1 MRAID
6 LNADVGERD
15 DLAAVEEELLE
26 VVTSVNVACGGHAG
40 DAGTMERVVR
50 AALARGV
57 AVGAH
62 PSYPDREGF
71 GRRVLPMPPDALAVS
86 VAEQVAALRGVAERC
101 GARLAHVK
109 PHGALYN
116 AAAKDP
122 ILARAIAVGVA
133 RVAPG
138 GVLVGLAGSEMLAAF
153 AEAGF
158 AVAAEAFADR
168 GYEADGSLT
177 PRGRPG
183 ALKASAGEAA
193 AQALSIALRGEV
205 VSAGG
210 SRVPVDA
217 KTICLHSDT
226 PGAVA
231 FARAIAARLREA
243 GVVLRPLRG
252 PGR

>member
-1 MRAID
+1 MRTID
-6 LNADVGERD
+6 LNADVGEIPELVEVD
-15 DLAAVEEELLE
+15 DALLD

-40 DAGTMERVVR
+40 DAASMERVVR

-71 GRRVLPMPPDALAVS
+71 GRRTMRISLEEISAAV
-86 VAEQVAALRGVAERC
+86 AGQVAAFLGVAQRC

-116 AAAKDP
+116 AAAKDEA
-122 ILARAIAVGVA
+122 LARAIAEGVA

-138 GVLVGLAGSEMLAAF
+138 VVLVGLAGSVMLQGFSEEGFPF
-153 AEAGF
+153 AG
-158 AVAAEAFADR
+158 EAFADR
-168 GYEADGSLT
+168 GYETDGTLT

-183 ALKASAGEAA
+183 ALKATAKEAA
-193 AQALSIALRGEV
+193 EQAVAIATRGEV
-205 VSAGG
+205 VASSGEVVAVAA
-210 SRVPVDA
+210 R
-217 KTICLHSDT
+217 TLCLHSDT
-226 PGAVA
+226 PGAVD

-243 GVVLRPLRG
+243 GVEIRAL
-252 PGR
+252 

>member
-6 LNADVGERD
+6 LNADVGELPE
-15 DLAAVEEELLE
+15 LAGVEEELLG

-40 DAGTMERVVR
+40 DAASMERVVR
-50 AALARGV
+50 AARARGV

-71 GRRVLPMPPDALAVS
+71 GRRVLPMPHDELAVS
-86 VAEQVAALRGVAERC
+86 VAAQVAALRDVAEAC

-122 ILARAIAVGVA
+122 ALARAIATGVA
-133 RVAPG
+133 RVAPHA
-138 GVLVGLAGSEMLAAF
+138 VLVGLAGSAMLAAF

-158 AVAAEAFADR
+158 AVAGEAFADR
-168 GYEADGSLT
+168 GYEPDGSLT

-183 ALKASAGEAA
+183 ALKASAEEAA

-205 VSAGG
+205 VAAGG
-210 SRVPVDA
+210 ARVAVDA
-217 KTICLHSDT
+217 KTLCVHSDT
-226 PGAVA
+226 PGAAA
-231 FARAIAARLREA
+231 FAREIAARLKDA
-243 GVVLRPLRG
+243 GVVLRPL
-252 PGR
+252 

>member
-1 MRAID
+1 VRTID
-6 LNADVGERD
+6 LNADVGEIPE
-15 DLAAVEEELLE
+15 LASVEEEILA

-40 DAGTMERVVR
+40 DAASMARVVR

-71 GRRVLPMPPDALAVS
+71 GRRVLPMPLDALSAA
-86 VAEQVAALRGVAERC
+86 VAEQVAALRDAAAAC

-122 ILARAIAVGVA
+122 ALARAIAEGVA
-133 RVAPG
+133 RAAPG
-138 GVLVGLAGSEMLAAF
+138 VVLVGLAGSAMLVDF

-158 AVAAEAFADR
+158 AVAGEAFADR
-168 GYEADGSLT
+168 GYEPDGSLT

-183 ALKASAGEAA
+183 ALKATAAEAA
-193 AQALSIALRGEV
+193 DQALSIALRGEV
-205 VSAGG
+205 TAAGG
-210 SRVPVDA
+210 SRVAVDA
-217 KTICLHSDT
+217 KTLCLHSDT
-226 PGAVA
+226 PGAAA
-231 FARAIAARLREA
+231 FAREIAARLAAA
-243 GVVLRPLRG
+243 GVRLRPL
-252 PGR
+252 

>member
-1 MRAID
+1 MRTID
-6 LNADVGERD
+6 LNADVGEIPE
-15 DLAAVEEELLE
+15 LVEVEDALLD

-40 DAGTMERVVR
+40 DAASMERVVR

-71 GRRVLPMPPDALAVS
+71 GRRTMRISLEEVSAAV
-86 VAEQVAALRGVAERC
+86 AGQVAAFLVVAQRC

-116 AAAKDP
+116 AAAKDEA
-122 ILARAIAVGVA
+122 LARAIAEGVA

-138 GVLVGLAGSEMLAAF
+138 VVLVGLAGSVMLQGFSEEGFPF
-153 AEAGF
+153 AG
-158 AVAAEAFADR
+158 EAFADR
-168 GYEADGSLT
+168 GYEPDGTLT

-183 ALKASAGEAA
+183 ALKATAEEAA
-193 AQALSIALRGEV
+193 GQAVSIAARGEV
-205 VSAGG
+205 VASSGEIVA
-210 SRVPVDA
+210 VDA
-217 KTICLHSDT
+217 RTLCLHSDT
-226 PGAVA
+226 PGAVD

-243 GVVLRPLRG
+243 GVEIRAL
-252 PGR
+252 

>member
-1 MRAID
+1 MRRID
-6 LNADVGERD
+6 LNADVGELPG
-15 DLAAVEEELLE
+15 LADVEEELLGI
-26 VVTSVNVACGGHAG
+26 VTSVNVACGGHAG
-40 DAGTMERVVR
+40 DEASMERVVL

-71 GRRVLPMPPDALAVS
+71 GRRAMVIPDAELAAA
-86 VAEQVAALRGVAERC
+86 VAAQVAALLSVTRRL

-122 ILARAIAVGVA
+122 SLARSVAEGVA

-138 GVLVGLAGSEMLAAF
+138 VVLVGLAGSAMLDVF
-153 AEAGF
+153 GKAGF
-158 AVAAEAFADR
+158 PVAGEAFADR

-183 ALKASAGEAA
+183 ALKETPEEAA
-193 AQALSIALRGEV
+193 AQAVSIATRAEV
-205 VSAGG
+205 IATDGA
-210 SRVPVDA
+210 RVAVDA
-217 KTICLHSDT
+217 RTLCLHSDT

-231 FARAIAARLREA
+231 FARAVAARLRDA
-243 GVVLRPLRG
+243 GVEVRPL
-252 PGR
+252 

>member
-1 MRAID
+1 MRTID
-6 LNADVGERD
+6 LNADVGEIPE
-15 DLAAVEEELLE
+15 LVEVEDALLD

-40 DAGTMERVVR
+40 DAASMERVVR

-71 GRRVLPMPPDALAVS
+71 GRRTMRISLEEVSAAV
-86 VAEQVAALRGVAERC
+86 AGQVGAFLEVTQRC

-116 AAAKDP
+116 AAAKDEA
-122 ILARAIAVGVA
+122 LARAIAEGVA

-138 GVLVGLAGSEMLAAF
+138 VVLVGLAGSVMLQGFSEEGFPF
-153 AEAGF
+153 AG
-158 AVAAEAFADR
+158 EAFADR
-168 GYEADGSLT
+168 GYERDGTLT

-183 ALKASAGEAA
+183 ALKETAEEAA
-193 AQALSIALRGEV
+193 RQAVSIAARGEV
-205 VSAGG
+205 VTSSGEA
-210 SRVPVDA
+210 VAVDA
-217 KTICLHSDT
+217 RTLCLHSDT
-226 PGAVA
+226 PGAVD

-243 GVVLRPLRG
+243 GVEIRPL
-252 PGR
+252 